1 MNYKGCG
8 NKSVTETR
16 TGYSLGVYRFA
27 SAPFSIM
34 YNFRRI

>member
-8 NKSVTETR
+8 NKSVTE

-34 YNFRRI
+34 DNFRRI